1 MTLAA
6 EYDAFMNPLPRKNR
20 ASTGHSLRIARNPFI
35 AFKEFKEMIK

>member
-20 ASTGHSLRIARNPFI
+20 ASAGHSLRIARNSFI
-35 AFKEFKEMIK
+35 ASKEFKKIE